1 MGMFDRVYVDCPNC
15 GNQVEFQSK
24 VGECNLANFGIDDAP
39 THVLMDIMN
48 SPERCQCGTW
58 VAVIDPRAPASVV
71 RPETEVVTVFPPDN
85 PAIVWGEVYWPGDRA
100 FTKYDIEENDQ

>member
-1 MGMFDRVYVDCPNC
+1 MGLFDRVYVECPNC
-15 GNQVEFQSK
+15 NRDVEFQSNA
-24 VGECNLANFGIDDAP
+24 GECNLERYTLDTAP
-39 THVLMDIMN
+39 GEVLIDIMN

-85 PAIVWGEVYWPGDRA
+85 PAIVCGEVYWPGDRP
-100 FTKYDIEENDQ
+100 FTKEDIEENGQ